1 MILLDRIEVSRTGG
15 AGTIELWQ
23 GDLTEP
29 ADDER
34 LDLLVV
40 SAFPDD
46 YAPLPDTLIGALAKR
61 GVSVAALAE
70 RKAED
75 LRANFSCWISE
86 VLPQSVNVPYGR
98 ILCFEPDERGRA
110 AELVG
115 GIFRSLAPFV
125 AGPDAIRT
133 VAMPVVSTG
142 DVGESIDDV
151 LPALVATATEWLLAG
166 LPLDRL
172 KIVERSPQKAEALAA
187 LFANE
192 RERLV
197 KTAGETSPDSRE
209 EYDVFIS
216 YCQQNASAVD
226 LFVEHLRA
234 SDPELRV
241 FRDIQEIDVGVAWQ
255 QAIYDAIEDCR
266 KIVALYTP
274 EYLASKMCQE
284 EYNIARLREREE
296 GGVLVPIYFMEADLP
311 NYYRITNYVDCREAD
326 QEQLQ
331 KAAADLAGAIGRG

>member
-1 MILLDRIEVSRTGG
+1 
-15 AGTIELWQ
+15 
-23 GDLTEP
+23 
-29 ADDER
+29 
-34 LDLLVV
+34 
-40 SAFPDD
+40 
-46 YAPLPDTLIGALAKR
+46 
-61 GVSVAALAE
+61 
-70 RKAED
+70 
-75 LRANFSCWISE
+75 
-86 VLPQSVNVPYGR
+86 
-98 ILCFEPDERGRA
+98 
-110 AELVG
+110 
-115 GIFRSLAPFV
+115 
-125 AGPDAIRT
+125 
-133 VAMPVVSTG
+133 MPVVSTG

-151 LPALVATATEWLLAG
+151 LPALVATAREWLSAG

-187 LFANE
+187 LFVNE
-192 RERLV
+192 KERLV
-197 KTAGETSPDSRE
+197 NTAGETSPDSRE

-255 QAIYDAIEDCR
+255 QVIYDAIEDCR

-296 GGVLVPIYFMEADLP
+296 GGVLVPIYFMKADLP

-326 QEQLQ
+326 QERLQ
-331 KAAADLAGAIGRG
+331 KAAADLAGTIGRG